1 MSLNIEKLRR
11 QAIKSFI
18 PVGENLRREGAVDS
32 EIVYVFNNHV
42 EVKIKNYYSELK
54 YCRSRISINLQD
66 LKSADSKAEVVFYN
80 KLCEEK
86 IPFKFQ
92 YEISP
97 YRVDFLISDFLI
109 VEIDGPHHNET
120 TQKKH
125 DEKRDKYL
133 KAYGYRVVRYP
144 IWLIAMDIDAVIE
157 QIKEDVSI
165 KKQN

>member
-1 MSLNIEKLRR
+1 MSLNLEKLRR

-18 PVGENLRREGAVDS
+18 PIGKELRREGVMDS
-32 EIVYVFNNHV
+32 EIVYAFNNHV
-42 EVKIKNYYSELK
+42 EAKVRNYYSKLK
-54 YCRSRISINLQD
+54 YKISGISIDLQA
-66 LKSADSKAEVVFYN
+66 LKNTDSKAGVIFYN

-86 IPFKFQ
+86 ISFKFQ

-120 TQKKH
+120 TQKEY

-133 KAYGYRVVRYP
+133 KIYGYTVVRYP

-157 QIKEDVSI
+157 QIKESV
-165 KKQN
+165 KK